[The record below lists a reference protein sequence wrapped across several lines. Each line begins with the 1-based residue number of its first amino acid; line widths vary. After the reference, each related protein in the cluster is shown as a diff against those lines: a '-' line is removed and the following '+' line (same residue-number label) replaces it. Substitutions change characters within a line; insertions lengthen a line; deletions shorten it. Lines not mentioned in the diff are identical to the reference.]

1 MAVGGFVDPSVRAV
15 VVVVEAARRVVEQ
28 REVVLRLLLVA
39 VVVVGGAVV
48 VVVVVVVECVVASL
62 SVRGTRSRPV
72 TVAGRWSVV
81 AVCSAPCSILSLSLS
96 LASPGGQS
104 KACFSFGRPKV
115 GAFSSQR
122 SCLSSFFLSPR
133 IIISSKK
140 KRSINW
146 SNRHTRHNTQQQK
159 QQPQKRRKTTTTTTR
174 RLGG

>member
-1 MAVGGFVDPSVRAV
+1 MGPSVRAV
-15 VVVVEAARRVVEQ
+15 VVVVEAARRVVE

-39 VVVVGGAVV
+39 VVVVGGA
-48 VVVVVVVECVVASL
+48 VVVVVVECVVASL

-81 AVCSAPCSILSLSLS
+81 AVCSAPCSILFLSLSLS

-122 SCLSSFFLSPR
+122 SCLSSFF
-133 IIISSKK
+133 
-140 KRSINW
+140 
-146 SNRHTRHNTQQQK
+146 
-159 QQPQKRRKTTTTTTR
+159 
-174 RLGG
+174 

>member
-48 VVVVVVVECVVASL
+48 VVVVVECVVASL

-81 AVCSAPCSILSLSLS
+81 AVCSADAPCSLSLS
-96 LASPGGQS
+96 RVPRDKARRCFRRRRRRPTKVLA
-104 KACFSFGRPKV
+104 FGEM
-115 GAFSSQR
+115 Q
-122 SCLSSFFLSPR
+122 
-133 IIISSKK
+133 
-140 KRSINW
+140 
-146 SNRHTRHNTQQQK
+146 
-159 QQPQKRRKTTTTTTR
+159 
-174 RLGG
+174 

>member
-1 MAVGGFVDPSVRAV
+1 MAVGGFVGPSVRAV

-39 VVVVGGAVV
+39 VVVVGGAVVVV

-96 LASPGGQS
+96 LSLSRVPGRTKQG
-104 KACFSFGRPKV
+104 
-115 GAFSSQR
+115 
-122 SCLSSFFLSPR
+122 LFFVR
-133 IIISSKK
+133 SSK
-140 KRSINW
+140 S
-146 SNRHTRHNTQQQK
+146 
-159 QQPQKRRKTTTTTTR
+159 
-174 RLGG
+174 GGIFTKVLSFLFFF

>member
-96 LASPGGQS
+96 LSLSRARVPGRTKQGLFFVRSS
-104 KACFSFGRPKV
+104 KSGGIFIITKVLSFL
-115 GAFSSQR
+115 F
-122 SCLSSFFLSPR
+122 FFLSPKR
-133 IIISSKK
+133 IIIVEKEKK
-140 KRSINW
+140 Y
-146 SNRHTRHNTQQQK
+146 
-159 QQPQKRRKTTTTTTR
+159 
-174 RLGG
+174 

>member
-1 MAVGGFVDPSVRAV
+1 MDPSVRAVVV

-39 VVVVGGAVV
+39 VVVV

-96 LASPGGQS
+96 LSLSRVPGRTKQRLVFRSVVQKWGHFHQ
-104 KACFSFGRPKV
+104 
-115 GAFSSQR
+115 QR
-122 SCLSSFFLSPR
+122 SFVSFLFFF
-133 IIISSKK
+133 
-140 KRSINW
+140 
-146 SNRHTRHNTQQQK
+146 
-159 QQPQKRRKTTTTTTR
+159 
-174 RLGG
+174 

>member
-48 VVVVVVVECVVASL
+48 VVVECVVASL

-96 LASPGGQS
+96 LSLSRPREDKA

-115 GAFSSQR
+115 GAFYFHHKG
-122 SCLSSFFLSPR
+122 LVSFLFFFF
-133 IIISSKK
+133 
-140 KRSINW
+140 
-146 SNRHTRHNTQQQK
+146 
-159 QQPQKRRKTTTTTTR
+159 
-174 RLGG
+174 

>member
-48 VVVVVVVECVVASL
+48 VVVVVVVVVECVVASL

-96 LASPGGQS
+96 LSLSRPRED
-104 KACFSFGRPKV
+104 KARLVF
-115 GAFSSQR
+115 R
-122 SCLSSFFLSPR
+122 SVVQKWGHFHHHKGLVFPLFFLSPR
-133 IIISSKK
+133 IIIDEKEKK
-140 KRSINW
+140 Y
-146 SNRHTRHNTQQQK
+146 
-159 QQPQKRRKTTTTTTR
+159 
-174 RLGG
+174 

>member
-48 VVVVVVVECVVASL
+48 VVVVVVVVECVVASL

-81 AVCSAPCSILSLSLS
+81 AVCSADAPYS
-96 LASPGGQS
+96 LALSRPPRQS
-104 KACFSFGRPKV
+104 AALFPSSESRPTKVAFGER
-115 GAFSSQR
+115 Q
-122 SCLSSFFLSPR
+122 
-133 IIISSKK
+133 
-140 KRSINW
+140 
-146 SNRHTRHNTQQQK
+146 
-159 QQPQKRRKTTTTTTR
+159 
-174 RLGG
+174 

>member
-48 VVVVVVVECVVASL
+48 VVVVVVVVVECVVASL

-81 AVCSAPCSILSLSLS
+81 AVCSADAPYS
-96 LASPGGQS
+96 LALSRPPRQS
-104 KACFSFGRPKV
+104 AALFPSSESRPTKVAFGEM
-115 GAFSSQR
+115 Q
-122 SCLSSFFLSPR
+122 
-133 IIISSKK
+133 
-140 KRSINW
+140 
-146 SNRHTRHNTQQQK
+146 
-159 QQPQKRRKTTTTTTR
+159 
-174 RLGG
+174 

>member
-48 VVVVVVVECVVASL
+48 VVVVVVECVVASL

-96 LASPGGQS
+96 LSLASPGGQS

-122 SCLSSFFLSPR
+122 SCLSSFFF
-133 IIISSKK
+133 
-140 KRSINW
+140 
-146 SNRHTRHNTQQQK
+146 
-159 QQPQKRRKTTTTTTR
+159 
-174 RLGG
+174 

>member
-48 VVVVVVVECVVASL
+48 VVVECVVASL

-81 AVCSAPCSILSLSLS
+81 AVCSAPCSVLSLSLS
-96 LASPGGQS
+96 LSLSLLRPRED
-104 KACFSFGRPKV
+104 KARLVF
-115 GAFSSQR
+115 R
-122 SCLSSFFLSPR
+122 SVVQKWGHFHHHKGLVFPLFFLSPKR
-133 IIISSKK
+133 IIIVEKEKK
-140 KRSINW
+140 Y
-146 SNRHTRHNTQQQK
+146 
-159 QQPQKRRKTTTTTTR
+159 
-174 RLGG
+174 

>member
-1 MAVGGFVDPSVRAV
+1 MDPSVRAV

-39 VVVVGGAVV
+39 VVVVGGA

-96 LASPGGQS
+96 LSLSLASPGGQS

-115 GAFSSQR
+115 GAFSSSQR
-122 SCLSSFFLSPR
+122 SCLSSFFF
-133 IIISSKK
+133 
-140 KRSINW
+140 
-146 SNRHTRHNTQQQK
+146 
-159 QQPQKRRKTTTTTTR
+159 
-174 RLGG
+174 

>member
-48 VVVVVVVECVVASL
+48 VVVVVVECVVASL

-81 AVCSAPCSILSLSLS
+81 AVCSADAPCSLALSR
-96 LASPGGQS
+96 PPRQS
-104 KACFSFGRPKV
+104 AALFP
-115 GAFSSQR
+115 SS
-122 SCLSSFFLSPR
+122 SSSSNKSSF
-133 IIISSKK
+133 
-140 KRSINW
+140 W
-146 SNRHTRHNTQQQK
+146 
-159 QQPQKRRKTTTTTTR
+159 
-174 RLGG
+174 

>member
-48 VVVVVVVECVVASL
+48 VVVECVVASL

-96 LASPGGQS
+96 LSLSRARASPGGQS

-115 GAFSSQR
+115 GAFSSSQR
-122 SCLSSFFLSPR
+122 SCLSSFFLK
-133 IIISSKK
+133 SKK
-140 KRSINW
+140 NNNLVEKE
-146 SNRHTRHNTQQQK
+146 K
-159 QQPQKRRKTTTTTTR
+159 KY
-174 RLGG
+174 

>member
-48 VVVVVVVECVVASL
+48 VVVVVECVVASL

-96 LASPGGQS
+96 LSLSLLRPRED
-104 KACFSFGRPKV
+104 KARLVF
-115 GAFSSQR
+115 R
-122 SCLSSFFLSPR
+122 SVVQKWGHFHHHKGLVFPLFF
-133 IIISSKK
+133 
-140 KRSINW
+140 
-146 SNRHTRHNTQQQK
+146 
-159 QQPQKRRKTTTTTTR
+159 
-174 RLGG
+174 

>member
-1 MAVGGFVDPSVRAV
+1 MDPSVRAV
-15 VVVVEAARRVVEQ
+15 VVVVEAARRVVE

-39 VVVVGGAVV
+39 
-48 VVVVVVVECVVASL
+48 VVVECVVASL

-115 GAFSSQR
+115 GAFSQR

-133 IIISSKK
+133 IIIVEKEKK
-140 KRSINW
+140 Y
-146 SNRHTRHNTQQQK
+146 
-159 QQPQKRRKTTTTTTR
+159 
-174 RLGG
+174 

>member
-48 VVVVVVVECVVASL
+48 VVVECVVASL

-81 AVCSAPCSILSLSLS
+81 AVCSADAPCSLALSR
-96 LASPGGQS
+96 PPRQS
-104 KACFSFGRPKV
+104 AALFP
-115 GAFSSQR
+115 SS
-122 SCLSSFFLSPR
+122 SSSSSNKSSF
-133 IIISSKK
+133 
-140 KRSINW
+140 W
-146 SNRHTRHNTQQQK
+146 
-159 QQPQKRRKTTTTTTR
+159 
-174 RLGG
+174 

>member
-48 VVVVVVVECVVASL
+48 VVVVVECVVASL

-96 LASPGGQS
+96 RPRED
-104 KACFSFGRPKV
+104 KARLVF
-115 GAFSSQR
+115 R
-122 SCLSSFFLSPR
+122 SVVQKWGHFHHHKGLVFPLFFLK
-133 IIISSKK
+133 SKK
-140 KRSINW
+140 N
-146 SNRHTRHNTQQQK
+146 NN
-159 QQPQKRRKTTTTTTR
+159 RRKRKEVLIGQIVTHDTTHNNNNNRIRRGGR
-174 RLGG
+174 RL

>member
-48 VVVVVVVECVVASL
+48 VVVECVVASL

-96 LASPGGQS
+96 LSLSRVPGRTKQG
-104 KACFSFGRPKV
+104 
-115 GAFSSQR
+115 
-122 SCLSSFFLSPR
+122 LFFVR
-133 IIISSKK
+133 SSK
-140 KRSINW
+140 S
-146 SNRHTRHNTQQQK
+146 
-159 QQPQKRRKTTTTTTR
+159 
-174 RLGG
+174 GGIFITKVLSFLFFF

>member
-48 VVVVVVVECVVASL
+48 VVVVVVVVEGVVASL

-96 LASPGGQS
+96 LSRVPGRTKQG
-104 KACFSFGRPKV
+104 
-115 GAFSSQR
+115 
-122 SCLSSFFLSPR
+122 LFFVR
-133 IIISSKK
+133 SSK
-140 KRSINW
+140 S
-146 SNRHTRHNTQQQK
+146 
-159 QQPQKRRKTTTTTTR
+159 
-174 RLGG
+174 GGIFIITKVLSFLFFF

>member
-48 VVVVVVVECVVASL
+48 VVVECVVASL

-72 TVAGRWSVV
+72 TVAGRWSVG

-96 LASPGGQS
+96 RPRED
-104 KACFSFGRPKV
+104 KARLVF
-115 GAFSSQR
+115 R
-122 SCLSSFFLSPR
+122 SVVQKWGHFHHHKGLVFPLFFLSPKR
-133 IIISSKK
+133 IIIVEKEKK
-140 KRSINW
+140 Y
-146 SNRHTRHNTQQQK
+146 
-159 QQPQKRRKTTTTTTR
+159 
-174 RLGG
+174 

>member
-48 VVVVVVVECVVASL
+48 VVVECVVASL

-96 LASPGGQS
+96 LSLSRARARPRED
-104 KACFSFGRPKV
+104 KARLVF
-115 GAFSSQR
+115 R
-122 SCLSSFFLSPR
+122 SVVQKWGHFHHHKGLVFPLFFLSPKR
-133 IIISSKK
+133 IIIVEKEKK
-140 KRSINW
+140 Y
-146 SNRHTRHNTQQQK
+146 
-159 QQPQKRRKTTTTTTR
+159 
-174 RLGG
+174 